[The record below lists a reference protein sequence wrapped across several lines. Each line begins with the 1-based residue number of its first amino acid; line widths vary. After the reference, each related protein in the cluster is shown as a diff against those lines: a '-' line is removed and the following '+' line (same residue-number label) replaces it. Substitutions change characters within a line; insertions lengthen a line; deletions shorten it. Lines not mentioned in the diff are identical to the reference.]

1 MNIINQLN
9 EKFLTKKFFKK
20 IGPGKI
26 MSRINLH
33 RQSKSSPLRLT
44 QWLIVIIFS
53 RKSLYRASEAP
64 EFTPGQCGTFLKRR
78 TSLAD

>member
-9 EKFLTKKFFKK
+9 EEFLTKKFFKK

-26 MSRINLH
+26 MSRINLC

-64 EFTPGQCGTFLKRR
+64 EFPPDSAELLKRR